1 MNNLKVDNIK
11 IREGQVEDAEAL
23 LAIYAPYVEHTA
35 ITFEYEVPTP
45 EEFAER
51 IRQTKKQY
59 PYLAAEQDGKLLG
72 YAYAGQFHA
81 REAYAWA
88 VETSIYVAEDCKHMG
103 IGGRLHAALEEA
115 LKSQGFLNMNACI
128 AYVPKEDEYL
138 TNNSVEFH
146 AHLGYRMVGQFYQ
159 CGYKFGRWYDMV
171 WMEKLIG
178 EHGANPKRP
187 F

>member
-1 MNNLKVDNIK
+1 MIEIHEAK
-11 IREGQVEDAEAL
+11 EADAAAL
-23 LAIYAPYVEHTA
+23 LAIYTPYVEHTA
-35 ITFEYEVPTP
+35 ITFEYEVPTL

-51 IRQTKKQY
+51 IRQTKTKY
-59 PYLAAEQDGKLLG
+59 PYLVAKQDGKVLG

-88 VETSIYVAEDCKHMG
+88 VETSIYVDESCKHMG
-103 IGGRLHAALEEA
+103 IGGTLYAALEEA
-115 LKSQGFLNMNACI
+115 LKEQGFLNMNACI
-128 AYVPKEDEYL
+128 AYAPNEDEYL

-178 EHGANPKRP
+178 EHGANPKKP

>member
-1 MNNLKVDNIK
+1 MIEIHEAK
-11 IREGQVEDAEAL
+11 EADAAGL
-23 LAIYAPYVEHTA
+23 LAVYAPYVEHTA
-35 ITFEYEVPTP
+35 ITFEYEVPTL
-45 EEFAER
+45 EEFTER
-51 IRQTKKQY
+51 IRQTKTKY
-59 PYLAAEQDGKLLG
+59 PYLVAKRDGKVLG
-72 YAYAGQFHA
+72 Y
-81 REAYAWA
+81 AYAWA
-88 VETSIYVAEDCKHMG
+88 VETSIYVDESCKHMG
-103 IGGRLHAALEEA
+103 IGGKLHAALEEA
-115 LKSQGFLNMNACI
+115 LKEQGFLNMNACI
-128 AYVPKEDEYL
+128 AYAPNEDEYL

>member
-1 MNNLKVDNIK
+1 MIEIHEAK
-11 IREGQVEDAEAL
+11 EEDAAGL
-23 LAIYAPYVEHTA
+23 LAVYAPYVEQTA
-35 ITFEYEVPTP
+35 ITFEYEVPTL
-45 EEFAER
+45 EEFTER
-51 IRQTKKQY
+51 IRQTKAKY
-59 PYLAAEQDGKLLG
+59 PYLVAKRDGKVLG

-88 VETSIYVAEDCKHMG
+88 VETSIYVDESCKHMG
-103 IGGRLHAALEEA
+103 IGGMLHAALEEA
-115 LKSQGFLNMNACI
+115 LKEQGFLNMNACI

>member
-1 MNNLKVDNIK
+1 MIEIHEAK
-11 IREGQVEDAEAL
+11 EADAAGL
-23 LAIYAPYVEHTA
+23 LAIYTPYVEHTA
-35 ITFEYEVPTP
+35 ITFEYEVPTL
-45 EEFAER
+45 EEFTER
-51 IRQTKKQY
+51 IQQTKTKY
-59 PYLAAEQDGKLLG
+59 PYLVAKQDGKVLG

-88 VETSIYVAEDCKHMG
+88 VETSIYVDESCKHMG
-103 IGGRLHAALEEA
+103 IGGTLHAALEEA
-115 LKSQGFLNMNACI
+115 LKEQGFLNMNACI
-128 AYVPKEDEYL
+128 AYALKEDEYL

-146 AHLGYRMVGQFYQ
+146 AHLGYRLVGQFYQ

>member
-1 MNNLKVDNIK
+1 MIE
-11 IREGQVEDAEAL
+11 IREAKEADAAGL
-23 LAIYAPYVEHTA
+23 LAVYAPYVEQTA
-35 ITFEYEVPTP
+35 ITFEYEVPTL
-45 EEFAER
+45 EEFTER
-51 IRQTKKQY
+51 IRQTKAKY
-59 PYLAAEQDGKLLG
+59 PYLVAKRDGKVLG

-88 VETSIYVAEDCKHMG
+88 VETSIYVDESCKHMG
-103 IGGRLHAALEEA
+103 IGGMLHAALEEA
-115 LKSQGFLNMNACI
+115 LKEQGFLNMNACI

-138 TNNSVEFH
+138 TNKSVEFH

>member
-1 MNNLKVDNIK
+1 MIE
-11 IREGQVEDAEAL
+11 IREAKEADAAGL
-23 LAIYAPYVEHTA
+23 LAVYAPYVEQTA
-35 ITFEYEVPTP
+35 ITFEYEVPTL
-45 EEFAER
+45 EEFTER
-51 IRQTKKQY
+51 IRQTKAKY
-59 PYLAAEQDGKLLG
+59 PYLVAKRDGKVLG
-72 YAYAGQFHA
+72 NAYAGQFHA

-88 VETSIYVAEDCKHMG
+88 VETSIYVDESCKHMG
-103 IGGRLHAALEEA
+103 IGGMLHAALEEA
-115 LKSQGFLNMNACI
+115 LKEQGFLNMNACI

>member
-1 MNNLKVDNIK
+1 MIE
-11 IREGQVEDAEAL
+11 IHEAQEADAAGL
-23 LAIYAPYVEHTA
+23 LAIYTPFVEHTA
-35 ITFEYEVPTP
+35 ITFEYEVPTL
-45 EEFAER
+45 EEFTER
-51 IRQTKKQY
+51 IRQTKTKY
-59 PYLAAEQDGKLLG
+59 PYLVAKQDGKVLG

-88 VETSIYVAEDCKHMG
+88 VETSIYVDESCKHMG
-103 IGGRLHAALEEA
+103 IGGMLHAALEEA
-115 LKSQGFLNMNACI
+115 LKEQGFLNMNACI
-128 AYVPKEDEYL
+128 AYARKEDEYL

-178 EHGANPKRP
+178 EHRANPKRP